1 MHIYIYISLSLSEVS
16 AIVTLHS
23 TFGGW
28 VYMHI
33 NMCIY
38 IYIYIHIYVW
48 MSVYIYTHIYIHIY
62 VYIHIYIYIYMDV
75 HLYIHM
81 HPYTYIY
88 TLTYI
93 YIYTDVYVCASL
105 PCSTSRVSR
114 YKFSKVCSTGI
125 FHSKLSSKLPFENY
139 CLLLCACQQLE
150 ISVEI
155 SGNQLAT
162 GWRRPIGCLIFR
174 GHFSQKSPIIS
185 GSFAKRDLQLK
196 ASYGSSPPCTQS
208 L

>member
-1 MHIYIYISLSLSEVS
+1 
-16 AIVTLHS
+16 
-23 TFGGW
+23 
-28 VYMHI
+28 
-33 NMCIY
+33 
-38 IYIYIHIYVW
+38 
-48 MSVYIYTHIYIHIY
+48 
-62 VYIHIYIYIYMDV
+62 
-75 HLYIHM
+75 M